1 MSCYLST
8 SSDKDDIFDFAMKH
22 CCDIFLKLIYTLIEL
37 NFFCFSR
44 SFWWVFKKLVIFI
57 QQNKNYSIRFR
68 VQTPKNLISNNLP
81 QRIN

>member
-1 MSCYLST
+1 MSSDNQHNAPKVKETLAT

-44 SFWWVFKKLVIFI
+44 SF
-57 QQNKNYSIRFR
+57 
-68 VQTPKNLISNNLP
+68 
-81 QRIN
+81 